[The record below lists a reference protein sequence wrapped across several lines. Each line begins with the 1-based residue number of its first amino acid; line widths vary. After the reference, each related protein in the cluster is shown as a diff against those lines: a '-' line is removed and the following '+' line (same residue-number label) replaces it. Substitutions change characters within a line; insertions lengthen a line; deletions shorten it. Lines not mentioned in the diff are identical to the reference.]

1 MGEVYRAKDST
12 LKREVALK
20 VLRAD
25 VAKDRER
32 LARFQ
37 REAEVLA
44 SLNHPHIAQIYGLER
59 AGDTFALV
67 MELVEGEDLAQRIA
81 RGAIPL
87 DEALPIA
94 RQIAEALEAAH
105 DHGIIHRD
113 LKPANIKVRPDGT
126 VKVLDFGLAKAVE
139 PTAAS
144 SATAMNSPTLSIHAT
159 QDGIILGS
167 AAYMSPEQARGHAVD
182 RRSDL
187 WSFGVVLHEML
198 TGTPLFEG
206 ATRSDSLAAVLR
218 ATPDWTGLPADT
230 SATLRRLLRRCL
242 EKDRKHRLDSA
253 AAARLEIDDAL
264 RAPGPE
270 ESFAPVATSRSARGS
285 RLAWVVAAAALL
297 GMVAL
302 AVMLVRQLRDAAAP
316 TVPIETR
323 TEIATPSSSDFVSV
337 ALSPD
342 GRHIVFVAGGTGP
355 QRLWLRPLGDTTAQ
369 PLAGTEGAQHPFW
382 SPDNRSIAFFANGQ
396 LMRIDLGGGPPR
408 VLAPAQGGGRG
419 GTWNEDGVLVFAP
432 TAGGPLFRVGADGGN
447 AVAVTTLERQASHR
461 WPVFLPDGQHF
472 VFYAQG
478 GPDTGGLH
486 LATLDGGTPTRLT
499 AADTAGTY
507 LPAAAGRDGGW
518 LLWTRGATLQAQRLD
533 LTRRALTGD
542 PVTLTDAVAYDPDIF
557 RSAVTSSATGLVA
570 YRTGIASRRQLNW
583 VDQRGKVLATQ
594 GPPDESNLRDPRIAP
609 DGRRVAVQRTVQG
622 NTDLWLLDGAR
633 ATRLTFDAGVDRF
646 LVWSPDGS
654 RIVFDSNRTGVRDLY
669 QKEASGAGVE
679 TRLVTSSQTKTAT
692 DWSADGRFLLFTSFD
707 PQTAGNLWAQEMD
720 ASSGTVRAGSAP
732 GTVLVT
738 TFDERWGQ
746 FSPDNRWVA
755 YQSNESGRAEI
766 YVRPWVPPAREA
778 ASTPGAQWQ
787 VSTAGGVTPVWRSDG
802 QVLHFI
808 GADGSMM
815 MAPLNARGAALDPGI
830 PVALFPTR
838 IVGGSVDGSLGPQYD
853 VTRDGRFLI
862 NTILDDAVATP
873 ITLLQNWQPK

>member
-1 MGEVYRAKDST
+1 VFRARD
-12 LKREVALK
+12 LKLNRDVAIK
-20 VLRAD
+20 VLLPA
-25 VAKDRER
+25 VANDPDR
-32 LARFQ
+32 LARFS
-37 REAEVLA
+37 REAQVLA
-44 SLNHPHIAQIYGLER
+44 SLNHPNIAHIHGIEESS
-59 AGDTFALV
+59 DVTALV
-67 MELVEGEDLAQRIA
+67 MELVDGEDLSQRIA
-81 RGAIPL
+81 RGPLPL

-94 RQIAEALEAAH
+94 RQIAEAVESAH
-105 DHGIIHRD
+105 EHGIIHRD
-113 LKPANIKVRPDGT
+113 LKPANIKVAADGT

-139 PTAAS
+139 LSGAS
-144 SATAMNSPTLSIHAT
+144 SALNAPTLSIPSTEA
-159 QDGIILGS
+159 GRILGT

-198 TGTPLFEG
+198 TGTRLFEG
-206 ATRSDSLAAVLR
+206 ATTSDTLAAVLR
-218 ATPDWTGLPADT
+218 ATPDWTGLPAET
-230 SATLRRLLRRCL
+230 PATLRRLLRRCL
-242 EKDRKHRLDSA
+242 EKDRKRRLDSA

-264 RAPGPE
+264 MAPSPE
-270 ESFAPVATSRSARGS
+270 ESFAPAATSRSARGS

-302 AVMLVRQLRDAAAP
+302 AVILVRQLRDAAP

-323 TEIATPSSSDFVSV
+323 TEITTPRGSDFVSV

-342 GRHIVFVAGGTGP
+342 GRHIVFVAAGTGA
-355 QRLWLRPLGDTTAQ
+355 QRLWLRALGDTTAQ
-369 PLAGTEGAQHPFW
+369 PLTGTEGAQHPFW
-382 SPDNRSIAFFANGQ
+382 SPDSRSLAFFANGQ
-396 LMRIDLGGGPPR
+396 LMRIDLGGGAPR

-419 GTWNEDGVLVFAP
+419 GTWNEDGVLLFAP

-447 AVAVTTLERQASHR
+447 AVGVTTLERQASHR

-472 VFYAQG
+472 IFYAQG

-533 LTRRALTGD
+533 LTRLALTGD
-542 PVTLTDAVAYDPDIF
+542 PVTLTDAVAYDPNIF
-557 RSAVTSSATGLVA
+557 RSAVTASATGLVA

-583 VDQRGKVLATQ
+583 VDQTGKVLATQ
-594 GPPDESNLRDPRIAP
+594 GTPDESNLRDPRIAP

-646 LVWSPDGS
+646 LVWSPDS
-654 RIVFDSNRTGVRDLY
+654 RRVVFDSNRTGVRDLY

-679 TRLVTSSQTKTAT
+679 TRLVTSPQTKTAT

-720 ASSGTVRAGSAP
+720 PSSGAVRAGSAP
-732 GTVLVT
+732 ATVLVT

-766 YVRPWVPPAREA
+766 YVRPWVPPTREA
-778 ASTPGAQWQ
+778 ASTPGAHWQ
-787 VSTAGGVTPVWRSDG
+787 VSTEGGVTPVWRSDG
-802 QVLHFI
+802 QVLYFI
-808 GADGSMM
+808 GADGAMM
-815 MAPLNARGAALDPGI
+815 MAPLNARGAALDPGT